1 MMQWCDVSQLLMILH
16 TILWYTMA
24 IIHTSFINTFMIL
37 LFTSS
42 INKHSFV
49 SAAKIN
55 LQKNSNLSYITKLPS
70 YNHHNRRPLSFA
82 SRDISFYSISTR
94 VSSTQCCFTHHSYY
108 KTRGYQKEFIKD
120 TTKHQRRIM
129 SSTSSLGNSND
140 QQKGLSDIGQN
151 PNNTKRNSNN
161 SDDNNYQLNW
171 KERIDISIAKSRKI
185 RGSNFV
191 QISTINY
198 ETMEP
203 RCRTVVFRG
212 FLKDV
217 PCSAVDSV
225 LSSVVKKDD
234 DDATAINASSEVG
247 NKGNDLYTDCVMKMI
262 TDSRSNKV
270 KELGA
275 YHNEWE
281 SGNTAEMVWW

>member
-1 MMQWCDVSQLLMILH
+1 
-16 TILWYTMA
+16 
-24 IIHTSFINTFMIL
+24 
-37 LFTSS
+37 
-42 INKHSFV
+42 
-49 SAAKIN
+49 
-55 LQKNSNLSYITKLPS
+55 
-70 YNHHNRRPLSFA
+70 
-82 SRDISFYSISTR
+82 
-94 VSSTQCCFTHHSYY
+94 
-108 KTRGYQKEFIKD
+108 
-120 TTKHQRRIM
+120 M
-129 SSTSSLGNSND
+129 SSTTSLGNSND

-151 PNNTKRNSNN
+151 PNNTKKNSNN
-161 SDDNNYQLNW
+161 SDDNNYHLNW

-234 DDATAINASSEVG
+234 DAIAINASAEDG
-247 NKGNDLYTDCVMKMI
+247 EGDDLYTDCVMKMI

>member
-1 MMQWCDVSQLLMILH
+1 
-16 TILWYTMA
+16 MA
-24 IIHTSFINTFMIL
+24 IIHTRFITTFMIL
-37 LFTSS
+37 LLTSS

-49 SAAKIN
+49 SATKTN
-55 LQKNSNLSYITKLPS
+55 LQKNSILLSITKLPS
-70 YNHHNRRPLSFA
+70 SNHHIRRPLFFA
-82 SRDISFYSISTR
+82 SQYSANTR
-94 VSSTQCCFTHHSYY
+94 VCNRRCCFTHHSYY
-108 KTRGYQKEFIKD
+108 KTRGYQEEFIKD

-129 SSTSSLGNSND
+129 PSTTSLGNSND

-151 PNNTKRNSNN
+151 TNNTKRSSNN

-191 QISTINY
+191 QISTIDY

-217 PCSAVDSV
+217 PNSAVDSV
-225 LSSVVKKDD
+225 LSSVVKKEDD
-234 DDATAINASSEVG
+234 DTTAIEAASAEDG
-247 NKGNDLYTDCVMKMI
+247 NKGDDLYTDCVMKMI
-262 TDSRSNKV
+262 TDTRSNKV

>member
-1 MMQWCDVSQLLMILH
+1 
-16 TILWYTMA
+16 
-24 IIHTSFINTFMIL
+24 
-37 LFTSS
+37 
-42 INKHSFV
+42 
-49 SAAKIN
+49 
-55 LQKNSNLSYITKLPS
+55 
-70 YNHHNRRPLSFA
+70 
-82 SRDISFYSISTR
+82 
-94 VSSTQCCFTHHSYY
+94 
-108 KTRGYQKEFIKD
+108 
-120 TTKHQRRIM
+120 M
-129 SSTSSLGNSND
+129 SSTSSSLSNAND

-151 PNNTKRNSNN
+151 PNNTKINSNN
-161 SDDNNYQLNW
+161 NSNDNNYQLNW

-225 LSSVVKKDD
+225 LSSVVKKTDG
-234 DDATAINASSEVG
+234 DATAINASYEVG
-247 NKGNDLYTDCVMKMI
+247 NKGDDLYTDCVMKMI
-262 TDSRSNKV
+262 TDTRSNKV
-270 KELGA
+270 KELKA

>member
-1 MMQWCDVSQLLMILH
+1 VICDVMSDVSQPKQYHTVLM
-16 TILWYTMA
+16 MA
-24 IIHTSFINTFMIL
+24 IINTSFITTFMIL

-42 INKHSFV
+42 IIKHSIV
-49 SAAKIN
+49 SATKTN
-55 LQKNSNLSYITKLPS
+55 PQKNSILSSITKLPS
-70 YNHHNRRPLSFA
+70 SHHHNIKRPSLSFA
-82 SRDISFYSISTR
+82 ARRSFYNTNIR
-94 VSSTQCCFTHHSYY
+94 VNSSQCCFTHQYY

-120 TTKHQRRIM
+120 TTTHQRRIM
-129 SSTSSLGNSND
+129 SSTTSLGNSND
-140 QQKGLSDIGQN
+140 QQKGLSDIVQN
-151 PNNTKRNSNN
+151 PNNSKINSNN
-161 SDDNNYQLNW
+161 SDDNNYHLNW
-171 KERIDISIAKSRKI
+171 KDRIDISIAKSRKI

-225 LSSVVKKDD
+225 LSSVVKKTDG
-234 DDATAINASSEVG
+234 DATAINASSEVG
-247 NKGNDLYTDCVMKMI
+247 NKGDDLYTDCVMKMI
-262 TDSRSNKV
+262 TDTRSNKV